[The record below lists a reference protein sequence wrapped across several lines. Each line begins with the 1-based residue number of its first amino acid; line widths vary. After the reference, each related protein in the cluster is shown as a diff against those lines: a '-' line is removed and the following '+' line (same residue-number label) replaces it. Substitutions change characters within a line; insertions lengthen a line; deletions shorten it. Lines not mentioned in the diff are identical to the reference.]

1 MQATT
6 VQSARHRRRRE
17 RVAAPLARQRGVVLA
32 IALIVLVAMALAAVA
47 LTRAIDIS
55 NIAAGNL
62 AFKQS
67 ALSASDR
74 GVREAMNR
82 IAALTTSQLD
92 ANQPAVSYYAT
103 IQPSDK
109 RGVPN
114 ALVAADLSAFDPIKF
129 SAEGSGETVRYMID
143 RQCVN
148 TGPASE
154 AVCNYTAGQSARG
167 GSASSSH
174 TGAASVPLMR
184 VTVRVDGPKNTVSF
198 SQVVFRP

>member
-1 MQATT
+1 MQAST
-6 VQSARHRRRRE
+6 VQSAQHRCRCE
-17 RVAAPLARQRGVVLA
+17 CVAAPLTRQRGVVLA
-32 IALIVLVAMALAAVA
+32 IALVVLVAMALAAVA

-67 ALSASDR
+67 ALSATDL

-82 IAALTTSQLD
+82 VASMTDLNADQ
-92 ANQPAVSYYAT
+92 APVSYYAT

-114 ALVAADLSAFDPIKF
+114 ALLASNLSAFDPIKLT
-129 SAEGSGETVRYMID
+129 APGSGETVRYLID

-148 TGPASE
+148 TGPPSE
-154 AVCNYTAGQSARG
+154 AVCNYTAGQSAPG
-167 GSASSSH
+167 GSASSAH